1 MKAGPSQQPLLH
13 FPLHLLPGAKPPP
26 AQPHAAPTTR
36 PSPSLSPERRGQ
48 RRPSPHSRVQ
58 GEAEGAWQEEGLEG
72 EGERPPPPGT
82 RTFTEIGAGK
92 DTWAR
97 GREAQ
102 RGQWKALGPRGRQDP
117 EQWGGGEG
125 GQVGAQPRKG
135 VTMGSTEVRK
145 WAPPAPAVSLRVSHL
160 CLWVSVP
167 AEPHPRYG
175 VPSAASPRLRTKPSV
190 DPGGRGCSEPLGG
203 LGFPATGYLSPQTST
218 GLWASLLPRG
228 QRQTALWTIW
238 GGHPAEVWSRPKPS
252 FCKESPRP
260 EGLDKAR
267 SGGGQE
273 GGGLRR
279 GVGRG
284 EGRGRIGRGG

>member
-1 MKAGPSQQPLLH
+1 MWDWEVGVSGGEAGWGGRYVKAGPSQQPLLH

-92 DTWAR
+92 DTWAQ

-102 RGQWKALGPRGRQDP
+102 RGQRKALGPRGRQDP
-117 EQWGGGEG
+117 EQWGGGES

-145 WAPPAPAVSLRVSHL
+145 LAPPAPL
-160 CLWVSVP
+160 CLCVCLISVSGSLSPLRLTP
-167 AEPHPRYG
+167 ATG
-175 VPSAASPRLRTKPSV
+175 SPRLHL
-190 DPGGRGCSEPLGG
+190 RG
-203 LGFPATGYLSPQTST
+203 
-218 GLWASLLPRG
+218 
-228 QRQTALWTIW
+228 
-238 GGHPAEVWSRPKPS
+238 
-252 FCKESPRP
+252 
-260 EGLDKAR
+260 
-267 SGGGQE
+267 
-273 GGGLRR
+273 
-279 GVGRG
+279 
-284 EGRGRIGRGG
+284 